1 MGMFGGW
8 FLHKTLAEL
17 EAILP
22 TLKDENEIKVCKAQI
37 EKLKKEQESK

>member
-8 FLHKTLAEL
+8 FLHATVAEL

-22 TLKDENEIKVCKAQI
+22 TLKDEEEIKEC
-37 EKLKKEQESK
+37 EKRIAELKEKGE